1 MQKKRIF
8 NIRVTFFAF
17 LGLMVGIILSRLF
30 LFSSINFTITVAI
43 SLMFILIA
51 TGYVIYAIL
60 VYKKN
65 LNNKSRENSSLL
77 IFIASVA
84 FVVMFIISL
93 IISSFP
99 LIKIMNIKEYNEEVI
114 VHGVVSDYV
123 DDETTYKKFI
133 LDDVKINYNDSIYN
147 SDYKICVYTSQF
159 SNIELGNAIE
169 FRAELETYR
178 YNNKNDFVKLT
189 QNIAYST
196 YVNFND
202 ISISRGSPELKD
214 KVKYKAYNILHDN
227 LSYDNASICYG
238 ILFGEKQ
245 GINESITETFSYSG
259 ISHILAVSGLHVGVL
274 VGLLCFLLR
283 LIRVRHHLFRYVKV
297 FLLSIVVFFYAYLC
311 SFVPSVSRASIM
323 AILSLLCGAMG
334 VEYDLLSGL
343 SIAGI
348 IILICNPLNLFSLS
362 FQLSFLCV
370 YSIASLAPTITKLL
384 VKIKTPKFLASGLA
398 ISVAT
403 NIVLLPLCANIF
415 TRVSL
420 LGVIVNIFVLPIFS
434 IVYVLL
440 FIIVLLSFIINSFGV
455 MLVVPNLFLHLIKVI
470 ANYATSISF
479 GVFKFFNV
487 GYFVLFALITTCL
500 ILHYL
505 MVRIPIKSVIISIAL
520 IIVVGA
526 FVSLN
531 LENSYDKHDLI
542 INYQPKSN
550 VVFYIEDGMCTMIGS
565 NIDMYSLNHQMK
577 DMRIRQIDSIV
588 AYDYELSS
596 LHNLRKIVDEY
607 SIDKIYISSSK
618 ENNSLEV
625 NFDNISYYND
635 EISLGKLKIKDII
648 YKSETIAL
656 NIQLKG
662 ESYIIVPKELN
673 KSESL
678 YLSNENVDNENWIML
693 EYNDS
698 MLWQDL
704 NYKKIVV
711 HKTSDKILENMIILK
726 YENSVNLGL

>member
-1 MQKKRIF
+1 
-8 NIRVTFFAF
+8 
-17 LGLMVGIILSRLF
+17 
-30 LFSSINFTITVAI
+30 
-43 SLMFILIA
+43 
-51 TGYVIYAIL
+51 
-60 VYKKN
+60 
-65 LNNKSRENSSLL
+65 
-77 IFIASVA
+77 
-84 FVVMFIISL
+84 
-93 IISSFP
+93 
-99 LIKIMNIKEYNEEVI
+99 
-114 VHGVVSDYV
+114 
-123 DDETTYKKFI
+123 
-133 LDDVKINYNDSIYN
+133 
-147 SDYKICVYTSQF
+147 
-159 SNIELGNAIE
+159 
-169 FRAELETYR
+169 
-178 YNNKNDFVKLT
+178 
-189 QNIAYST
+189 
-196 YVNFND
+196 
-202 ISISRGSPELKD
+202 
-214 KVKYKAYNILHDN
+214 
-227 LSYDNASICYG
+227 
-238 ILFGEKQ
+238 
-245 GINESITETFSYSG
+245 
-259 ISHILAVSGLHVGVL
+259 
-274 VGLLCFLLR
+274 
-283 LIRVRHHLFRYVKV
+283 
-297 FLLSIVVFFYAYLC
+297 
-311 SFVPSVSRASIM
+311 
-323 AILSLLCGAMG
+323 
-334 VEYDLLSGL
+334 
-343 SIAGI
+343 
-348 IILICNPLNLFSLS
+348 
-362 FQLSFLCV
+362 
-370 YSIASLAPTITKLL
+370 
-384 VKIKTPKFLASGLA
+384 
-398 ISVAT
+398 
-403 NIVLLPLCANIF
+403 
-415 TRVSL
+415 
-420 LGVIVNIFVLPIFS
+420 
-434 IVYVLL
+434 
-440 FIIVLLSFIINSFGV
+440 
-455 MLVVPNLFLHLIKVI
+455 
-470 ANYATSISF
+470 
-479 GVFKFFNV
+479 
-487 GYFVLFALITTCL
+487 
-500 ILHYL
+500 
-505 MVRIPIKSVIISIAL
+505 
-520 IIVVGA
+520 VVGA